1 MAMISQGRT
10 IVAIDVGT
18 TKVFTV
24 VGQVGAAG
32 DVRVLAHSTV
42 PNDGL
47 RKGNVEDVAATSQ
60 AIRESVADVERQTG
74 QRIKSAYIGVTGAH
88 VTFENAHQTF
98 EGIGSSGVV
107 TAEDLRRMSQR
118 IAAASASSAAE
129 PGRKVIH
136 AIPMEY
142 AVDGET
148 GIRNPVGMHSRQ
160 LEVEAHLVT
169 GGSYYIEKLAKAVE
183 GAALR
188 VDGLVLEPLASAL
201 SVLTPEEREHGA
213 LIVDIGG
220 GTTDIVGF
228 QHGHICYTG
237 VIPVA
242 GSQFTND
249 LVQAYHTTREAAEEI
264 KVKYASADPI
274 SVDMKDVVVLPVPEK
289 DVEQRIQRREVC
301 QLVKERAQELVYMIK
316 SKVNEAQMEDSAI
329 VLTGGG
335 AKLPGLQHMVQRTFR
350 GHVRTGAPN
359 GHSHVPPE
367 LQNPAYATGVGIMLW
382 AAAEGPAAA
391 ASRKSF
397 GLESGLTG
405 LIAMWSKQMKRWAP
419 WAVLAP
425 KHQ

>member
-1 MAMISQGRT
+1 
-10 IVAIDVGT
+10 VGT

-24 VGQVGAAG
+24 VGQVEGSS
-32 DVRVLAHSTV
+32 DVRVLGHSTV
-42 PNDGL
+42 ANDGL
-47 RKGNVEDVAATSQ
+47 RKGNVEDIAATSE
-60 AIRESVADVERQTG
+60 AIRESVAAVERQTG
-74 QRIKSAYIGVTGAH
+74 HRIKSAYVGVTGAH

-118 IAAASASSAAE
+118 IAADSAGSVTE
-129 PGRKVIH
+129 PGRKIIH

-142 AVDGET
+142 AVDGQE

-160 LEVEAHLVT
+160 IEVEAHLVS
-169 GGSYYIEKLAKAVE
+169 GGSYYIDKLIKAVE
-183 GAALR
+183 GAEVR

-213 LIVDIGG
+213 VIVDIGG

-228 QHGHICYTG
+228 KHSHICYTG

-249 LVQAYHTTREAAEEI
+249 LVQAYHTSQEAAEEI
-264 KVKYASADPI
+264 KVKYASAEPI
-274 SVDMKDVVVLPVPEK
+274 SVDMKDIVVLPVPGQ

-301 QLVKERAQELVYMIK
+301 QLVKERAQELVAMVK
-316 SKVNEAQMEDSAI
+316 SKVNEADMEDCAI

-335 AKLPGLQHMVQRTFR
+335 AKLPGLQHMVERTFR
-350 GHVRTGAPN
+350 SHVRTGAPN

-367 LQNPAYATGVGIMLW
+367 LMNPAYATGVGIMMW
-382 AAAEGPAAA
+382 AAAEGGSAA
-391 ASRKSF
+391 ASRKPLS
-397 GLESGLTG
+397 LESSLTG